1 MPLSL
6 TGRLGYHQGMITAAL
21 RSSVLLPFVALS
33 ALALAVAALAF
44 TGWLHFGDA
53 IILSLSETGLAYCF

>member
-1 MPLSL
+1 
-6 TGRLGYHQGMITAAL
+6 MIAAAI
-21 RSSVLLPFVALS
+21 RSSAFLPFVALS
-33 ALALAVAALAF
+33 ALAVAAAAMAF